1 MSAAREQRNHI
12 GYATLVVSVKHD
24 HMSEPIRTRVGEGGL
39 VRAPQVVVLPVACD
53 GDTELTQL
61 VQVVDCDLNR
71 SVGATVIQNENFL
84 EQACRHVAELVENA
98 TDLRY
103 LLTRYPPDVVRRAI
117 TQSQAVLSAEAGVR
131 DPFPEPER

>member
-1 MSAAREQRNHI
+1 MTSEASMSVI
-12 GYATLVVSVKHD
+12 V
-24 HMSEPIRTRVGEGGL
+24 M
-39 VRAPQVVVLPVACD
+39 
-53 GDTELTQL
+53 
-61 VQVVDCDLNR
+61 
-71 SVGATVIQNENFL
+71 VGA
-84 EQACRHVAELVENA
+84 VALTMLSAWNLFDARRTFQETEALLDRVENA